1 MVFFFFFRKT
11 NAAQNPHLARK
22 VRDEPLGQKQRI
34 VQHVE
39 LEARADSVHERV
51 LELRRRHWGVSSGR
65 GRGDSGE
72 RQRRRANVDAV
83 FVNLLQW
90 LLPRGRALLLLLVLM
105 PVLLLCRHRDGS
117 RHSWS
122 NAAAAR
128 RHGRDGRV
136 QGSVGDGHSIDR
148 RKGRVEKGEE
158 GRRLFSFI
166 FFLFLWLLFS
176 R

>member
-105 PVLLLCRHRDGS
+105 PVLPQPAATAETGVCREVSATGIRLTAEKEEWRRVKRAEDFFPSFFFFFFGSSSQGKRQREDAGVFTRVLLS
-117 RHSWS
+117 
-122 NAAAAR
+122 
-128 RHGRDGRV
+128 
-136 QGSVGDGHSIDR
+136 
-148 RKGRVEKGEE
+148 
-158 GRRLFSFI
+158 
-166 FFLFLWLLFS
+166 
-176 R
+176 